1 MTDTMQRY
9 AVVTGA
15 NKGIGLEICKQLAQN
30 GTIVILTARDAKRG
44 VEALQSLKHSGLSD
58 RLAFHQLDVTKPKS
72 IASLADFIKEQFG
85 KLDILVNNAGIS
97 GVTFS
102 MASGTEVSHQIF
114 LLHIQEYSSNIW
126 SKATET
132 YELAEECLKTNYYG
146 AKRTTEALIPLLQ
159 ISESPRIV
167 NISSSIVMLKDMV
180 GEQLKGVLTGF
191 TTEEKLSDLISEYL
205 KDFKQGLLQTKGW
218 PTCLSAYTVSKVAM
232 NAYTRIVANKYPD
245 FCINCVCPGFVKTD
259 INLNTGKLT
268 VEEGAATPVKL
279 AVLPKGG
286 PSGLFF
292 VRGEPA
298 SPDLDDGY
306 IGR

>member
-102 MASGTEVSHQIF
+102 MASGTE
-114 LLHIQEYSSNIW
+114 EYSSNIW